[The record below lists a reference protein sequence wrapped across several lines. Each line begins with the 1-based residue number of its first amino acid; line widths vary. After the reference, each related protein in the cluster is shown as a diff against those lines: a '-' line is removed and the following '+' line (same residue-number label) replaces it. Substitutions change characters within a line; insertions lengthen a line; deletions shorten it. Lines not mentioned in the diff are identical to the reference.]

1 MVYNTNCSLIKFI
14 GGLTL
19 MENLAVY
26 CARNPL
32 KVIFTWLLIF
42 SLSIYL
48 NIAFLEDGLTTE
60 FTFITNP
67 ESEKGQEALIDL
79 TGPRLASEL
88 IVIKSDTFK
97 VDSPEFEK
105 IVTSIQTD
113 LNDLGSDTVKNS
125 YSYYQTKDPQ
135 SVSIDQNAT
144 LIGLTMAI
152 NVDAGIKNIPKVIE
166 IVNKY
171 NEELNFQVLILGEAS
186 IASASNE
193 LSEEDLIRGE
203 SIGGSVALVI
213 LILVFGGVVAGVLP
227 VILALL
233 GIVIATG
240 LVAIIGNIYQLSFFI
255 TNMVTMI
262 GLAVGIDYTLFIISR
277 YREERNQDFDKYE
290 AVRRTAATATRSVVI
305 SGITVMLALLGIV
318 IVPTL
323 VFVSLG
329 IGALIVVVVS
339 IMISLTLLPS
349 IIGLLGDKLN
359 SLKVPFLNSKASQSD
374 DITSSANLWVRFA
387 GFVMKFPIISLIVVL
402 LVLVPISMQTTSL
415 VTGANGIETMP
426 EDMDIVKAYNI
437 LTEDFSYGSI
447 STQDLVVSGSFTQ
460 ELLDESVIKLD
471 QLVQNDPDLI
481 GILGTPQINETN
493 DVALIR
499 IATASVVGSSQS
511 ENTVIRLRDSIVPNA
526 FSEMDA
532 SIYVSGEHAFYADFY
547 QMVDQFTPYVFAL
560 VLTLSFILLTMTFRS
575 IVIPIKAVLMNL
587 LSVGVAYG
595 LLVLVFQK
603 GYGSDL
609 LGFQQTDIIEAWIPL
624 FLFCVVF
631 GLSMDYHV
639 FLLSRV
645 KEFYNKT
652 KDNTLAVSYGLSS
665 TATIITGAGLIM
677 VAVFGGFALGEM
689 LMMQQIGFGLLVAIL
704 LDSTIIRIILVPASM
719 KLLGEYNWYMPKWL
733 EWLPTVKFEAE
744 N

>member
-1 MVYNTNCSLIKFI
+1 
-14 GGLTL
+14 
-19 MENLAVY
+19 MEKLAVY
-26 CARNPL
+26 CAQNPF
-32 KVIFTWLLIF
+32 KVIFSWLLIF
-42 SLSIYL
+42 ALSIYL
-48 NIAFLEDGLTTE
+48 NISFLEDGLTTE
-60 FTFITNP
+60 FTFITQP
-67 ESEKGQEALIDL
+67 ESEKGQDALLDL

-88 IVIKSDTFK
+88 IVVKSDTLK
-97 VDSPEFEK
+97 VRNPEFENL
-105 IVTSIQTD
+105 VTSIQTD
-113 LNDLGSDTVKNS
+113 LTNLGSNIIKNN
-125 YSYYQTKDPQ
+125 YSYYQTQDPQ
-135 SVSIDQNAT
+135 SVSKNQDAT
-144 LIGLTMAI
+144 LIGLTLAVS
-152 NVDAGIKNIPKVIE
+152 VDAGIKNVPKVIE
-166 IVNKY
+166 IVDKY
-171 NEELNFQVLILGEAS
+171 NKEPNFEVLILGEAS
-186 IASASNE
+186 IASASNK

-213 LILVFGGVVAGVLP
+213 LILVFGGLVAGVLP
-227 VILALL
+227 LILALL

-277 YREERNQDFDKYE
+277 YREERNQDFDKIE
-290 AVRRTAATATRSVVI
+290 AVRRTASTATRSVVI

-349 IIGLLGDKLN
+349 LIGLLDDKLN
-359 SLKVPFLNSKASQSD
+359 SLRVPFLNSKTSKSV
-374 DITSSANLWVRFA
+374 DITNSANIWVRFA
-387 GFVMKFPIISLIVVL
+387 GFVMRFPIISLVVVL
-402 LVLVPISMQTTSL
+402 IVLVPISMQTNSL
-415 VTGANGIETMP
+415 VTGANGIDTMP
-426 EDMDIVKAYNI
+426 EDMDIVKAYNV
-437 LTEDFSYGSI
+437 LSEEFSYGSI
-447 STQDLVVSGSFTQ
+447 STQDIVISGKFTP
-460 ELLDESVIKLD
+460 ETLNSAVEILS
-471 QLVQNDPDLI
+471 QLVEVDPDLI
-481 GILGTPQINETN
+481 GILGTPQVNSQN

-499 IATASVVGSSQS
+499 VATAAVVGSSQS
-511 ENTVIRLRDSIVPNA
+511 ENTVKRLRDSIVPEA
-526 FSEMDA
+526 FSGLES
-532 SIYVSGEHAFYADFY
+532 SIYVSGDHAFYADFY
-547 QMVDQFTPYVFAL
+547 QMVDEFTPYVFAL
-560 VLTLSFILLTMTFRS
+560 VLTLSFILLMMTFRS

-603 GYGSDL
+603 GIGNEIF
-609 LGFQQTDIIEAWIPL
+609 GFQQTDIIEAWIPL

>member
-1 MVYNTNCSLIKFI
+1 
-14 GGLTL
+14 
-19 MENLAVY
+19 MEKLAVY
-26 CARNPL
+26 CAQNPF
-32 KVIFTWLLIF
+32 KVIFSWLLIF
-42 SLSIYL
+42 ALSIYL
-48 NIAFLEDGLTTE
+48 NISFLEDGLTTE
-60 FTFITNP
+60 FTFITQP
-67 ESEKGQEALIDL
+67 ESEKGQEALLDL

-88 IVIKSDTFK
+88 IVVKSGTLK
-97 VDSPEFEK
+97 VGNPEFENL
-105 IVTSIQTD
+105 VTSIQTD
-113 LNDLGSDTVKNS
+113 LTNLGPNIIKNN
-125 YSYYQTKDPQ
+125 YSYYQTQDPQ
-135 SVSIDQNAT
+135 SVSKNQDAT
-144 LIGLTMAI
+144 LIGLTLAVS
-152 NVDAGIKNIPKVIE
+152 VDAGIKNVPKVIE
-166 IVNKY
+166 IVDKY
-171 NEELNFQVLILGEAS
+171 NKEPNFEVLILGEAS
-186 IASASNE
+186 IASASNK

-203 SIGGSVALVI
+203 SIGGSVALII
-213 LILVFGGVVAGVLP
+213 LILVFGGLVAGVLP
-227 VILALL
+227 LILALL

-277 YREERNQDFDKYE
+277 YREERNQDFDKIE
-290 AVRRTAATATRSVVI
+290 AVRRTASTATRSVVI

-349 IIGLLGDKLN
+349 LIGLLGDKLN
-359 SLKVPFLNSKASQSD
+359 SLRVPFLNSKTSKSV
-374 DITSSANLWVRFA
+374 DITSSANIWVRFA
-387 GFVMKFPIISLIVVL
+387 GFVMRFPIISLVVVL
-402 LVLVPISMQTTSL
+402 IILIPISMQTNSL
-415 VTGANGIETMP
+415 VTGANGIDTMP
-426 EDMDIVKAYNI
+426 EDMDIVKAYNV
-437 LTEDFSYGSI
+437 LSEEFSYGSI
-447 STQDLVVSGSFTQ
+447 STQDIVVSGKFTP
-460 ELLDESVIKLD
+460 EALNSAVEILS
-471 QLVQNDPDLI
+471 QLVEVDPDLI
-481 GILGTPQINETN
+481 GILGTPQVNSQN

-511 ENTVIRLRDSIVPNA
+511 ENTVKRLRGSIVPEA
-526 FSEMDA
+526 FSGLES
-532 SIYVSGEHAFYADFY
+532 SIYVSGDHAFYADFY
-547 QMVDQFTPYVFAL
+547 QMVDEFTPYVFAL
-560 VLTLSFILLTMTFRS
+560 VLTLSFILLMMTFRS

-603 GYGSDL
+603 GIGNEIF
-609 LGFQQTDIIEAWIPL
+609 GFQQTDIIEAWIPL

>member
-1 MVYNTNCSLIKFI
+1 
-14 GGLTL
+14 
-19 MENLAVY
+19 MEKLAVY
-26 CARNPL
+26 CAQNPF
-32 KVIFTWLLIF
+32 KVIFSWLFIF
-42 SLSIYL
+42 ALSIYL
-48 NIAFLEDGLTTE
+48 NTSFLEDGLTTE
-60 FTFITNP
+60 FTFITQP
-67 ESEKGQEALIDL
+67 ESEKGQEALLDL

-88 IVIKSDTFK
+88 IVVKSDTFK
-97 VDSPEFEK
+97 VGNPEFENL
-105 IVTSIQTD
+105 VTSIQTD
-113 LNDLGSDTVKNS
+113 LTKLGPNIIKNN
-125 YSYYQTKDPQ
+125 YSYYQTQDPQ
-135 SVSIDQNAT
+135 SVSKNQNAT
-144 LIGLTMAI
+144 LIGLTLSVS
-152 NVDAGIKNIPKVIE
+152 VDAGIKNVPKVIE
-166 IVNKY
+166 IVDKY
-171 NEELNFQVLILGEAS
+171 NKEPNFEVLILGEAS
-186 IASASNE
+186 IASASNK

-213 LILVFGGVVAGVLP
+213 LILVFGGLVAGVLP
-227 VILALL
+227 LILALL

-277 YREERNQDFDKYE
+277 YREERNQDFDKIE
-290 AVRRTAATATRSVVI
+290 AVRRTASTATRSVVI

-339 IMISLTLLPS
+339 ILISLTLLPS
-349 IIGLLGDKLN
+349 LIGLLGDKLN
-359 SLKVPFLNSKASQSD
+359 SLRVPFLNSRTSKSVE
-374 DITSSANLWVRFA
+374 ITSSANIWVRFA
-387 GFVMKFPIISLIVVL
+387 GFVMRFPIISLVVVL
-402 LVLVPISMQTTSL
+402 IVLVPISMQTNSL
-415 VTGANGIETMP
+415 VTGANGIDTMP
-426 EDMDIVKAYNI
+426 EDMDIVKAYNV
-437 LTEDFSYGSI
+437 LSEEFSYGSI
-447 STQDLVVSGSFTQ
+447 STQDIVVSGRFAPEALNSAV
-460 ELLDESVIKLD
+460 EILS
-471 QLVQNDPDLI
+471 QLVQGDPDLI
-481 GILGTPQINETN
+481 GILGTPQINSQN

-511 ENTVIRLRDSIVPNA
+511 ENTVKRLRDSIVPEA
-526 FSEMDA
+526 FSGLDS
-532 SIYVSGEHAFYADFY
+532 SIYVSGDHAFYADFY
-547 QMVDQFTPYVFAL
+547 QMVDEFTPYVFAL
-560 VLTLSFILLTMTFRS
+560 VLTLSFILLMMTFRS

-603 GYGSDL
+603 GIGNEIF
-609 LGFQQTDIIEAWIPL
+609 GFQQTDIIEAWIPL

-639 FLLSRV
+639 FLLSRI

>member
-1 MVYNTNCSLIKFI
+1 
-14 GGLTL
+14 
-19 MENLAVY
+19 MEKLAVY
-26 CARNPL
+26 CAQNPF
-32 KVIFTWLLIF
+32 KVIFSWLLIF
-42 SLSIYL
+42 ALSIYL
-48 NIAFLEDGLTTE
+48 NISFLEDGLTTE
-60 FTFITNP
+60 FTFITQP
-67 ESEKGQEALIDL
+67 ESEKGQEALLDL

-88 IVIKSDTFK
+88 IVVKSGTLK
-97 VDSPEFEK
+97 VGNPEFENL
-105 IVTSIQTD
+105 VTSIQTD
-113 LNDLGSDTVKNS
+113 LTNLGPNIIKNN
-125 YSYYQTKDPQ
+125 YSYYQTQDPQ
-135 SVSIDQNAT
+135 SVSKNQDAT
-144 LIGLTMAI
+144 LIGLTLAVS
-152 NVDAGIKNIPKVIE
+152 VDAGIKNVPKVIE
-166 IVNKY
+166 IVQKY
-171 NEELNFQVLILGEAS
+171 NKEPNFEVLILGEAS
-186 IASASNE
+186 IASASNK

-203 SIGGSVALVI
+203 SIGGSVALII
-213 LILVFGGVVAGVLP
+213 LILVFGGLVAGVLP
-227 VILALL
+227 LILALL

-277 YREERNQDFDKYE
+277 YREERNQDFDKIE
-290 AVRRTAATATRSVVI
+290 AVRRTASTATRSVVI

-349 IIGLLGDKLN
+349 LIGLLGDKLN
-359 SLKVPFLNSKASQSD
+359 SLRVPFLNSKTSKSV
-374 DITSSANLWVRFA
+374 DITSSANIWVRFA
-387 GFVMKFPIISLIVVL
+387 GFVMRFPIISLVVVL
-402 LVLVPISMQTTSL
+402 IILIPISMQTNSL
-415 VTGANGIETMP
+415 VTGANGIDTMP
-426 EDMDIVKAYNI
+426 EDMDIVKAYNV
-437 LTEDFSYGSI
+437 LSEEFSYGSI
-447 STQDLVVSGSFTQ
+447 STQDIVVSGKFTP
-460 ELLDESVIKLD
+460 EALNSAVEILS
-471 QLVQNDPDLI
+471 QLVEVDPDLI
-481 GILGTPQINETN
+481 GILGTPQVNSQN

-511 ENTVIRLRDSIVPNA
+511 ENTVKRLRGSIVPEA
-526 FSEMDA
+526 FSGLES
-532 SIYVSGEHAFYADFY
+532 SIYVSGDHAFYADFY
-547 QMVDQFTPYVFAL
+547 QMVDEFTPYVFAL
-560 VLTLSFILLTMTFRS
+560 VLTLSFILLMMTFRS

-603 GYGSDL
+603 GIGNEIF
-609 LGFQQTDIIEAWIPL
+609 GFQQTDIIEAWIPL

-631 GLSMDYHV
+631 SLSMDYHV

>member
-1 MVYNTNCSLIKFI
+1 
-14 GGLTL
+14 
-19 MENLAVY
+19 MEKLAVY
-26 CARNPL
+26 CAQNPF
-32 KVIFTWLLIF
+32 KVIFSWLLIF
-42 SLSIYL
+42 ALSIYL
-48 NIAFLEDGLTTE
+48 NISFLEDGLTTE
-60 FTFITNP
+60 FTFITQP
-67 ESEKGQEALIDL
+67 ESEKGQEALLDL

-88 IVIKSDTFK
+88 IVVKSGTLK
-97 VDSPEFEK
+97 VGNPEFENL
-105 IVTSIQTD
+105 VTSIQTD
-113 LNDLGSDTVKNS
+113 LTNLGPNIIKNN
-125 YSYYQTKDPQ
+125 YSYYQTQDPQ
-135 SVSIDQNAT
+135 SVSKNQDAT
-144 LIGLTMAI
+144 LIGLTLAVS
-152 NVDAGIKNIPKVIE
+152 VDAGIKNVPKVIE
-166 IVNKY
+166 IVDKY
-171 NEELNFQVLILGEAS
+171 NKEPNFEVLILGEAS
-186 IASASNE
+186 IASASNK

-203 SIGGSVALVI
+203 SIGGSVALII
-213 LILVFGGVVAGVLP
+213 LILVFGGLVAGVLP
-227 VILALL
+227 LILALL

-277 YREERNQDFDKYE
+277 YREERNQDFDKIE
-290 AVRRTAATATRSVVI
+290 AVRRTASTATRSVVI

-349 IIGLLGDKLN
+349 LIGLLGDKLN
-359 SLKVPFLNSKASQSD
+359 SLRVPFLNSKTSKSV
-374 DITSSANLWVRFA
+374 DITSSANIWVRFA
-387 GFVMKFPIISLIVVL
+387 GFVMRFPIISLVVVL
-402 LVLVPISMQTTSL
+402 IILIPISMQTNSL
-415 VTGANGIETMP
+415 VTGANGIDTMP
-426 EDMDIVKAYNI
+426 EDMDIVKAYNV
-437 LTEDFSYGSI
+437 LSEEFSYGSI
-447 STQDLVVSGSFTQ
+447 STQDIVVSGKFTP
-460 ELLDESVIKLD
+460 EALNSAVEILS
-471 QLVQNDPDLI
+471 QLVEVDPDLI
-481 GILGTPQINETN
+481 GILGTPQVNSQN

-511 ENTVIRLRDSIVPNA
+511 ENTVKRLRGSIVPEA
-526 FSEMDA
+526 FSGLES
-532 SIYVSGEHAFYADFY
+532 SIYVSGDHAFYADFY
-547 QMVDQFTPYVFAL
+547 QMVDEFTPYVFAL
-560 VLTLSFILLTMTFRS
+560 VLTLSFILLMMTFRS

-603 GYGSDL
+603 GIGNEIF
-609 LGFQQTDIIEAWIPL
+609 GFQQTDIIEAWIPL

-733 EWLPTVKFEAE
+733 ECLPTVKFEAE

>member
-1 MVYNTNCSLIKFI
+1 
-14 GGLTL
+14 
-19 MENLAVY
+19 MEKLAVY
-26 CARNPL
+26 CAQNPF
-32 KVIFTWLLIF
+32 KVIFSWLLIF
-42 SLSIYL
+42 ALSIYL
-48 NIAFLEDGLTTE
+48 NISFLEDGLTTE
-60 FTFITNP
+60 FTFITQP
-67 ESEKGQEALIDL
+67 ESEKGQEALLDL

-88 IVIKSDTFK
+88 IVVKSGTLK
-97 VDSPEFEK
+97 VGNPEFENL
-105 IVTSIQTD
+105 VTSIQTD
-113 LNDLGSDTVKNS
+113 LTNLGPNIIKNN
-125 YSYYQTKDPQ
+125 YSYYQTQDPQ
-135 SVSIDQNAT
+135 SVSKNQDAT
-144 LIGLTMAI
+144 LIGLTLAVS
-152 NVDAGIKNIPKVIE
+152 VDAGIKNVPKVIE
-166 IVNKY
+166 IVDKY
-171 NEELNFQVLILGEAS
+171 NKEPNFEVLILGEAS
-186 IASASNE
+186 IASASNK

-213 LILVFGGVVAGVLP
+213 LILVFGGLVAGVLP
-227 VILALL
+227 LILALL

-277 YREERNQDFDKYE
+277 YREERNQDFDKIE
-290 AVRRTAATATRSVVI
+290 AVRRTASTATRSVVI

-349 IIGLLGDKLN
+349 LIGLLGDKLN
-359 SLKVPFLNSKASQSD
+359 SLRVPFLNSKTSKSV
-374 DITSSANLWVRFA
+374 DITSSANIWVRFA
-387 GFVMKFPIISLIVVL
+387 GFVMRFPIISLVVVL
-402 LVLVPISMQTTSL
+402 IVLVPISMQTNSL
-415 VTGANGIETMP
+415 VTGANGIDTMP
-426 EDMDIVKAYNI
+426 EDMDIVKAYNV
-437 LTEDFSYGSI
+437 LSEEFSYGSI
-447 STQDLVVSGSFTQ
+447 STQDIVVSGKFTP
-460 ELLDESVIKLD
+460 EALNSAVEILS
-471 QLVQNDPDLI
+471 QLVEVDPDLI
-481 GILGTPQINETN
+481 GILGTPQVNSQNE
-493 DVALIR
+493 VALIR

-511 ENTVIRLRDSIVPNA
+511 ENTVKRLRGSIVPEA
-526 FSEMDA
+526 FSGLES
-532 SIYVSGEHAFYADFY
+532 SIYVSGDHAFYADFY
-547 QMVDQFTPYVFAL
+547 QMVDEFTPYVFAL
-560 VLTLSFILLTMTFRS
+560 VLTLSFILLMMTFRS

-603 GYGSDL
+603 GIGNEIF
-609 LGFQQTDIIEAWIPL
+609 GFQQTDIIEAWIPL

>member
-1 MVYNTNCSLIKFI
+1 
-14 GGLTL
+14 
-19 MENLAVY
+19 MEKLAVY
-26 CARNPL
+26 CAQNPF
-32 KVIFTWLLIF
+32 KVIFSWLLIF
-42 SLSIYL
+42 ALSIYL
-48 NIAFLEDGLTTE
+48 NISFLEDGLTTE
-60 FTFITNP
+60 FTFITQP
-67 ESEKGQEALIDL
+67 ESEKGQEALLDL

-88 IVIKSDTFK
+88 IVVKSGTLK
-97 VDSPEFEK
+97 VGNPEFENL
-105 IVTSIQTD
+105 VTSIQTD
-113 LNDLGSDTVKNS
+113 LTNLGPNIIKNN
-125 YSYYQTKDPQ
+125 YSYYQTQDPQ
-135 SVSIDQNAT
+135 SVSKNQDAT
-144 LIGLTMAI
+144 LIGLTLAVS
-152 NVDAGIKNIPKVIE
+152 VDAGIKNVPKVIE
-166 IVNKY
+166 IVEKY
-171 NEELNFQVLILGEAS
+171 NKEPNFEVLILGEAS
-186 IASASNE
+186 IASASNK

-203 SIGGSVALVI
+203 SIGGSVALII
-213 LILVFGGVVAGVLP
+213 LILVFGGLVAGVLP
-227 VILALL
+227 LILALL

-277 YREERNQDFDKYE
+277 YREERNQDFDKIE
-290 AVRRTAATATRSVVI
+290 AVRRTASTATRSVVI

-349 IIGLLGDKLN
+349 LIGLLGDKLN
-359 SLKVPFLNSKASQSD
+359 SLRVPFLNSKTSKSV
-374 DITSSANLWVRFA
+374 DITSSANIWVRFA
-387 GFVMKFPIISLIVVL
+387 GFVMRFPIISLVVVL
-402 LVLVPISMQTTSL
+402 IILIPISMQTNSL
-415 VTGANGIETMP
+415 VTGANGIDTMP
-426 EDMDIVKAYNI
+426 EDMDIVKAYNV
-437 LTEDFSYGSI
+437 LSEEFSYGSI
-447 STQDLVVSGSFTQ
+447 STQDIVVSGKFTP
-460 ELLDESVIKLD
+460 EALNSAVEILS
-471 QLVQNDPDLI
+471 QLVEVDPDLI
-481 GILGTPQINETN
+481 GILGTPQVNSQN

-511 ENTVIRLRDSIVPNA
+511 ENTVKRLRGSIVPEA
-526 FSEMDA
+526 FSGLES
-532 SIYVSGEHAFYADFY
+532 SIYVSGDHAFYADFY
-547 QMVDQFTPYVFAL
+547 QMVDEFTPYVFAL
-560 VLTLSFILLTMTFRS
+560 VLTLSFILLMMTFRS

-603 GYGSDL
+603 GIGNEIF
-609 LGFQQTDIIEAWIPL
+609 GFQQTDIIEAWIPL

>member
-1 MVYNTNCSLIKFI
+1 
-14 GGLTL
+14 

-105 IVTSIQTD
+105 VVTSIQTD
-113 LNDLGSDTVKNS
+113 LKDLGSDTVKNS

-305 SGITVMLALLGIV
+305 SGITVMLGIV

-631 GLSMDYHV
+631 
-639 FLLSRV
+639 
-645 KEFYNKT
+645 N
-652 KDNTLAVSYGLSS
+652 N
-665 TATIITGAGLIM
+665 
-677 VAVFGGFALGEM
+677 
-689 LMMQQIGFGLLVAIL
+689 
-704 LDSTIIRIILVPASM
+704 
-719 KLLGEYNWYMPKWL
+719 
-733 EWLPTVKFEAE
+733 
-744 N
+744 